1 MNKATKFVC
10 TLACAASAGA
20 FADFNINLDLSG
32 KPMRDLSKSTSKA
45 IVGYISALH
54 EYGDDYW
61 FVTNKYETA
70 AAMKKAG
77 CYNTATWSSDMWFN
91 RRNDPNPKK
100 RSNPKAQFDFWKQNG
115 FKVLI
120 GLSGI
125 GPQQAA
131 DEVIR
136 RVKAKSQA
144 SQSNISLAILRV
156 GSRRRRA
163 AQEK

>member
-1 MNKATKFVC
+1 MNKTTKLVC
-10 TLACAASAGA
+10 TLACVAAAGA

-125 GPQQAA
+125 GPKQAA
-131 DEVIR
+131 DEKVFNA
-136 RVKAKSQA
+136 VVSG
-144 SQSNISLAILRV
+144 L
-156 GSRRRRA
+156 
-163 AQEK
+163 